1 MAVGRCMSADTTV
14 WDVTRAIP
22 ACALT
27 GEAAGTASA
36 MAIQSFDG
44 DLACLPIAD
53 LQDRLAA
60 QGGLLDRE
68 LIKAV
73 PPDTE

>member
-1 MAVGRCMSADTTV
+1 
-14 WDVTRAIP
+14 
-22 ACALT
+22 
-27 GEAAGTASA
+27 